1 MKLFKH
7 EHRRFYLLKILMRAS
22 GGARALKLGGGQSRA
37 EGARYLGGSGGM
49 LPRENFEIGNP

>member
-22 GGARALKLGGGQSRA
+22 GGARALKLGGGTISRRRR
-37 EGARYLGGSGGM
+37 EVPRGSGGM